1 VYRMNNQKEVDIAIL
16 FHHLGSGGVSKIF
29 LRIAKELSNNF
40 DVEIVTIVDN
50 DSPYVNSDYFKGI
63 EHKNLGAREVR
74 YSFFKLVD
82 YLNSRK
88 PKYLISAMNHVNVVA
103 LISSKL
109 SRIPVKNIVSVRNN
123 SSELFKNED
132 NFISNLMP
140 YFIKLTYPMADEIV
154 AISEGVAD
162 DIKKVSGVSEE
173 KISII
178 HNPVVTREL
187 KEKSKESVDHGFFE
201 LGVPVILSV
210 GRLDKQKD
218 YKTLVRSFKQV
229 RKKVDSRLLILGE
242 GNQRAEI
249 QELINELNIKKDVD
263 LPGFVENPYKYMR
276 KSSVFVL
283 SSRWEGFGN
292 VIVEAMATGTPVVST
307 NCPSGPSE
315 ILKNGRYGEL
325 VPVGNSK
332 KLADAI
338 LRTLKNPN
346 ISEKELIKRA
356 NEFNIE
362 NCISGYKKLLKEN

>member
-1 VYRMNNQKEVDIAIL
+1 MNNQKEVDIAIL